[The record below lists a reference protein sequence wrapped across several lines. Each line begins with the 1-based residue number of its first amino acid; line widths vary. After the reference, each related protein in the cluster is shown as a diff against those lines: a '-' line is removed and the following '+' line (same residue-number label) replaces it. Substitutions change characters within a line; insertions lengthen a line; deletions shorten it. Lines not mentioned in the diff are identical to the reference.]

1 MSNLLNIKDQNGN
14 WIPIPVITNG
24 IQSITQNQDYT
35 LTITLND
42 GTTYTTTSIKG
53 SDGQDYILTEND
65 KQEIAGLVDAPV
77 EDVQIDGSS
86 IIQNEVANIPVA
98 SSNDFGVA
106 KINASNGVRIL
117 NNGELATYAA
127 SSSNIKTGTNP
138 SRPIVPNTQHESV
151 FYGLA
156 KAAGD
161 TTQSASSNAVG
172 AYTDDAK
179 TAIRAMLGIDTASLV
194 AEIKDTLNL

>member
-14 WIPIPVITNG
+14 WIPIPVVTNG
-24 IQSITQNQDYT
+24 IKTITQNNDYT

-42 GTTYTTTSIKG
+42 GTTYTTSSIKG
-53 SDGQDYILTEND
+53 ADGQDYVLTEND
-65 KQEIAGLVDAPV
+65 KQEIAGLVDASV
-77 EDVQIDGSS
+77 EDVQINDGS
-86 IIQNEVANIPVA
+86 IV
-98 SSNDFGVA
+98 
-106 KINASNGVRIL
+106 SNGVASIPLASADDYGVVKVNQYQGIRI
-117 NNGELATYAA
+117 
-127 SSSNIKTGTNP
+127 SSNALAVYP
-138 SRPIVPNTQHESV
+138 SASAQVKAGSNVARPIVPSIQHESV

-172 AYTDDAK
+172 TYTDDAK

-194 AEIKDTLNL
+194 AEIRDALNL

>member
-1 MSNLLNIKDQNGN
+1 MSNLLNIKDQSGN
-14 WIPIPVITNG
+14 WIPIPVVTNG
-24 IQSITQNQDYT
+24 IKSITQNQDYT

-53 SDGQDYILTEND
+53 EDGQDYVLTERD
-65 KQEIAGLVDAPV
+65 KQEIAGFVDTPV
-77 EDVQIDGSS
+77 DDVQINGGS
-86 IIQNEVANIPVA
+86 VV
-98 SSNDFGVA
+98 
-106 KINASNGVRIL
+106 SNGVAAIPMASSDDYGVVKINNYQGIRISEGAL
-117 NNGELATYAA
+117 STYPAA
-127 SSSNIKTGTNP
+127 SSHAKAGSNDA
-138 SRPIVPNTQHESV
+138 RPLVPKIQHESV

-194 AEIKDTLNL
+194 AEIKDALNL

>member
-14 WIPIPVITNG
+14 WIPIPVVTNG
-24 IQSITQNQDYT
+24 IKTITQNNDYT

-42 GTTYTTTSIKG
+42 GTTYTTSSIKG
-53 SDGQDYILTEND
+53 TDGQDYVLTEND
-65 KQEIAGLVDAPV
+65 KQEIAGLVDASV
-77 EDVQIDGSS
+77 EDVQVNGGS
-86 IIQNEVANIPVA
+86 IV
-98 SSNDFGVA
+98 
-106 KINASNGVRIL
+106 SNGVASIPLASADDYGVVKVNQYQGIRI
-117 NNGELATYAA
+117 
-127 SSSNIKTGTNP
+127 SSNALAVYP
-138 SRPIVPNTQHESV
+138 SASAQVKAGSNAARPIVPSIQHESV

-172 AYTDDAK
+172 AYTDDVK

-194 AEIKDTLNL
+194 AEIKDALNL

>member
-14 WIPIPVITNG
+14 WIPIPVVTNG
-24 IQSITQNQDYT
+24 IKTITQNNDYT

-42 GTTYTTTSIKG
+42 GTTYTTSSIKG
-53 SDGQDYILTEND
+53 EDGQDYVLTEND
-65 KQEIAGLVDAPV
+65 KQEIAGLVDASV
-77 EDVQIDGSS
+77 EDVQINGGS
-86 IIQNEVANIPVA
+86 IV
-98 SSNDFGVA
+98 
-106 KINASNGVRIL
+106 SNGVASIP
-117 NNGELATYAA
+117 LASTDDYGVVKVNQYQGIKI
-127 SSSNIKTGTNP
+127 SSNALAIYP
-138 SRPIVPNTQHESV
+138 SASAQVKAGSNGARPIVPNVQHESV

-172 AYTDDAK
+172 SYTDDAK

-194 AEIKDTLNL
+194 AEIRDALNL